1 MDTADRSSW
10 GVGAYDVA
18 AYLSAVGLPAEFGE
32 AAPDLETLKA
42 LHTAHVRSLPF
53 SNVQVLLGDH
63 PGVTPEVVF
72 AQLVE
77 RRRGGYCFEH
87 AQLFAG
93 ILERLGL
100 SVTRHLGR
108 VGGPENTRTHLT
120 VRVSLAGRDYLCDP
134 GFGFSLCEPMPWEDG
149 AEHVE
154 NDRVLSLARTGQGA
168 STAWEFR
175 RDGEVQHVIDELP
188 VVPADVSA
196 GHAVTSMT
204 TLGPFTRHLMVM
216 RHTDNG
222 HVTVTEAGRT
232 VRERGQE
239 TRQER
244 LSPAEVV
251 AAVEDAGVRID
262 CRERERLIAVVETM
276 QTELPDD

>member
-1 MDTADRSSW
+1 MDTADRASW
-10 GVGAYDVA
+10 GIEAYDVA
-18 AYLSAVGLPAEFGE
+18 AYLDAVGLPPEFGE
-32 AAPDLETLKA
+32 ASPTLGTLKA
-42 LHTAHVRSLPF
+42 LHVAHVRSLPF

-63 PGVTPEVVF
+63 PGVAPDAVF

-93 ILERLGL
+93 ILERLGF
-100 SVTRHLGR
+100 SVTRRLGR
-108 VGGPENTRTHLT
+108 VGGPENSRTHLT
-120 VRVSLAGRDYLCDP
+120 VEVSIDGRAYLCDP
-134 GFGFSLCEPMPWEDG
+134 GFGFSLREPMPWEDG

-154 NDRVLSLARTGQGA
+154 NDRVFSLVRTGQGA

-175 RDGEVQHVIDELP
+175 RDGELQHVVDELP
-188 VVPADVSA
+188 VVPVDAAA
-196 GHAVTSMT
+196 GHAVTSTT

-222 HVTVTEAGRT
+222 HVTVTEGGRT
-232 VRERGQE
+232 VREWGSE
-239 TRQER
+239 TRKER
-244 LSPAEVV
+244 LSPADVV

-262 CRERERLIAVVETM
+262 RRERERLVEAVAAM
-276 QTELPDD
+276 QAGLAD